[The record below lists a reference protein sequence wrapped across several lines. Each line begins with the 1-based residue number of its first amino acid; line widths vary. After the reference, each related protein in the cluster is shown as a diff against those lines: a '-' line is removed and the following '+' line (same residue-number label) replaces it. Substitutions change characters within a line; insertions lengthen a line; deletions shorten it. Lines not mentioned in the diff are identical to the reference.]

1 MNEYT
6 KLLHEIESN
15 KQALEAE
22 LAQVIGETVAKWQAK
37 HQLAVKSLYV
47 DLADTQSLGAP
58 KSYTVTGVS
67 VDLDYQ
73 P

>member
-6 KLLHEIESN
+6 KLLHGIESN
-15 KQALEAE
+15 KQELEAE

-47 DLADTQSLGAP
+47 DLANTQSLGAP
-58 KSYTVTGVS
+58 KSYTVVVS
-67 VDLDYQ
+67 ADLDYQ